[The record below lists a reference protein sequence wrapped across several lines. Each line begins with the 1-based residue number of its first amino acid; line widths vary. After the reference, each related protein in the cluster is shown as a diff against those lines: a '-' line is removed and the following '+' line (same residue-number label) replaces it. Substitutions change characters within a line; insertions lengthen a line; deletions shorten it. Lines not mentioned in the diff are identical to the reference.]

1 MKYLTL
7 MIVPYPGADVR
18 SYRIQHRTLKITAAV
33 VVLLLVASVSALI
46 YLRPVF
52 DKAREH
58 DRLKAENQLLS
69 LEKQKIR
76 ELSSKIESID
86 ELVEKIQLAQGVK
99 EFRQLNSSQPNENQE
114 GTIPSERHLLKNSTS
129 AGMGTAN
136 RREEVDSKMPYGIP
150 IDEKSYISRFFNPEI
165 YHFGIDIAL
174 KQGTPVKATAD
185 GVVTIADQNEDLG
198 YYVMIKHASG
208 YSTLYAH
215 NSRLTVESGDR
226 VKKGTLIAYS
236 GNLGQSSGPHL
247 HYAIFD
253 QNGNPVDPLPFLER

>member
-18 SYRIQHRTLKITAAV
+18 SYRIQHRTLKMIAV
-33 VVLLLVASVSALI
+33 IGVVLFIASIGSLI
-46 YLRPVF
+46 YLKPVF
-52 DKAREH
+52 NKAREY

-76 ELSSKIESID
+76 ELGSKIESID
-86 ELVEKIQLAQGVK
+86 KLVEKIQLTQGVK
-99 EFRQLNSSQPNENQE
+99 EF
-114 GTIPSERHLLKNSTS
+114 SELKNSEASEEQESSIMSEVRFLKDNALAAIGS
-129 AGMGTAN
+129 AQ
-136 RREEVDSKMPYGIP
+136 RDEEVDSKMPYGIP
-150 IDEKSYISRFFNPEI
+150 IDEKSYISRFYNPEI

-185 GVVTIADQNEDLG
+185 GVVTIADKNEDLG

-226 VKKGTLIAYS
+226 IKKSTLIAYS
-236 GNLGQSSGPHL
+236 GNMGHSSGPHL

-253 QNGNPVDPLPFLER
+253 QNGNPIDPLPFLER